1 MSNSFVTPQ
10 TVACQDPLSM
20 GFPRQDYWS
29 ELPFPYPGDLLNPAI
44 KSMSSVL
51 AGRFSTTESP
61 GTPKSISR
69 IRLFVTP
76 WTVACQASLS
86 LGFPRQDYWSE
97 LPFLSPEDL
106 LKPGIQPRSPALAG
120 RFFTT
125 DQRGKP
131 LNSYLSI
138 YFVC

>member
-86 LGFPRQDYWSE
+86 MEFYRQEYWNE
-97 LPFLSPEDL
+97 LPLPSPGDL
-106 LKPGIQPRSPALAG
+106 PNPGIEAGSPMLQADSLL
-120 RFFTT
+120 TE
-125 DQRGKP
+125 
-131 LNSYLSI
+131 LIISI
-138 YFVC
+138 YS

>member
-86 LGFPRQDYWSE
+86 MEFSRPEYWSGQ
-97 LPFLSPEDL
+97 PFLFSS
-106 LKPGIQPRSPALAG
+106 RSSWPKDWTQISCITG
-120 RFFTT
+120 RLFTT
-125 DQRGKP
+125 EPPGKP
-131 LNSYLSI
+131 QMYV
-138 YFVC
+138 YV